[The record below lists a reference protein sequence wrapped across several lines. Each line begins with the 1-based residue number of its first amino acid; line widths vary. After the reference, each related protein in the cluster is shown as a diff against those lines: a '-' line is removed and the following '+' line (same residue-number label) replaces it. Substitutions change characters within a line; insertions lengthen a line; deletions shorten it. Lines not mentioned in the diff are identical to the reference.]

1 MILFPNYLL
10 QDARKNVTS
19 FVTVFLDADLT
30 LFAAVYTHNNKYT
43 WTEF

>member
-10 QDARKNVTS
+10 QDARKNVI
-19 FVTVFLDADLT
+19 FFLTVFLEADLT
-30 LFAAVYTHNNKYT
+30 LFAAVNTHNNKYT